1 MCLEG
6 PGRLVCPMA
15 SPVPTHPLVPI
26 AHTMRTYTPDQL
38 KEILHLH
45 QLWRNDPGSGRRANL
60 DGADLSRADLRGAN
74 LSQAKL
80 LAADL
85 PRANL
90 FRADLTGANL
100 FRADLTGADLTGADL
115 TGAYLS
121 GADLTG
127 AYLSGAKLSGAKLSG
142 AKLSGADLRGADL
155 SGAELVQAELFRVH
169 LNGANLTSTTGLPI
183 SDDAPDR
190 LLAVAKAAL
199 ASPDA
204 LEMSEWHTCET
215 THCICGWAEHL
226 GGPLAKLVI
235 EVNGNDMGGLM
246 LLGVE
251 AHSHFRSSNGK
262 ARAFLQSVIV
272 EKELIDRLFVL

>member
-1 MCLEG
+1 
-6 PGRLVCPMA
+6 
-15 SPVPTHPLVPI
+15 
-26 AHTMRTYTPDQL
+26 MRTYTPDQL

-115 TGAYLS
+115 TGAY
-121 GADLTG
+121 
-127 AYLSGAKLSGAKLSG
+127 LSGAKLSG